1 MVLSIFII
9 IPNKRGIIEKQYN
22 MNEQEKTMLNK
33 LIAIMEQNRNEAK
46 TVDAYEVYAETIK
59 AYKNALQN
67 EKWTGNENI
76 GETIE
81 QEYEWQ
87 LAHI

>member
-1 MVLSIFII
+1 M
-9 IPNKRGIIEKQYN
+9 EK
-22 MNEQEKTMLNK
+22 QEKTMLIK
-33 LIAIMEQNRNEAK
+33 LIAIMEQFRNEAEK
-46 TVDAYEVYAETIK
+46 NDADAYEVYTDILHE
-59 AYKNALQN
+59 YNFALQN

-87 LAHI
+87 MHLI

>member
-1 MVLSIFII
+1 ME
-9 IPNKRGIIEKQYN
+9 NK
-22 MNEQEKTMLNK
+22 EKTMLNK
-33 LIAIMEQNRNEAK
+33 LIAIMEQNRNEAE
-46 TVDAYEVYAETIK
+46 TVDAYESYTGILQEYNFAM
-59 AYKNALQN
+59 QN

-76 GETIE
+76 GKTIE